1 MFELV
6 FLGTSASAPSINRNL
21 PSVLVK
27 HDEFRFLIDCGEG
40 TQRQILQAG
49 IGFKR
54 LNRILIT
61 HGHLDHILG
70 LAGLL
75 STLLRWETIDN
86 LEIYGGK
93 AALSR
98 VHDLIYGVV
107 LRGNQ
112 TSFNLALVPIEEGV
126 FIEEGEFNITAL
138 PVQHRGPDNYG
149 YLFQEKGRCP
159 FLPEKAEE
167 LGIPSGPWRR
177 DLVNGKAVTLPDGR
191 KIQPEQVL
199 GEYKAGT
206 RMVVLGDVAETDSL
220 VTYCDQADALV
231 TEATYLESEA
241 EMAQQFGHMTARQ
254 SAQLAVRA
262 NVKQLILTH
271 LSRRYRERDILA
283 EAQAVFPN
291 TIVARDFDTFTIKKD
306 E

>member
-21 PSVLVK
+21 PALLVK
-27 HDEFRFLIDCGEG
+27 HDEYRFLVDCGEG

-75 STLLRWETIDN
+75 STLLRWETIDT

-107 LRGNQ
+107 LRGNH
-112 TSFNLALVPIEEGV
+112 SPFDLALIPIEEGV
-126 FIEEGEFNITAL
+126 IIEENEFTITAI
-138 PVQHRGPDNYG
+138 PVHHRGPDNYG
-149 YLFQEKGRCP
+149 YLFQEKGRYP

-177 DLVNGKAVTLPDGR
+177 DLVNGKSVTLPDGR
-191 KIQPEQVL
+191 KILPDQVL

-206 RMVVLGDVAETDSL
+206 RMVVLGDIAETDSL
-220 VTYCDQADALV
+220 TIYCDQADALI

-254 SAQLAVRA
+254 SAELASRA

-283 EAQAVFPN
+283 EAQAVFEN
-291 TIVARDFDTFTIKKD
+291 TVVARDFDVFNIKK
-306 E
+306 EE

>member
-1 MFELV
+1 
-6 FLGTSASAPSINRNL
+6 
-21 PSVLVK
+21 
-27 HDEFRFLIDCGEG
+27 
-40 TQRQILQAG
+40 
-49 IGFKR
+49 
-54 LNRILIT
+54 
-61 HGHLDHILG
+61 
-70 LAGLL
+70 
-75 STLLRWETIDN
+75 LRWETIDT

-107 LRGNQ
+107 LRGNH
-112 TSFNLALVPIEEGV
+112 SPFDLALIPIEEGV
-126 FIEEGEFNITAL
+126 IIEENEFTITAI
-138 PVQHRGPDNYG
+138 PVHHRGPDNYG
-149 YLFQEKGRCP
+149 YLFQEKGRYP

-177 DLVNGKAVTLPDGR
+177 DLVNGKSVTLPDGR
-191 KIQPEQVL
+191 KILPDQVL

-206 RMVVLGDVAETDSL
+206 RMVVLGDIAETDSL
-220 VTYCDQADALV
+220 TIYCDQADALI

-254 SAQLAVRA
+254 SAELASRA

-283 EAQAVFPN
+283 EAQAVFEN
-291 TIVARDFDTFTIKKD
+291 TVVARDFDVFNIKK
-306 E
+306 EE